1 MMNRL
6 LSTVAACTLPLLA
19 LGTIAAP
26 TAADAQVQS
35 RLVEITKSGKLR
47 VCQYPMYYAI
57 SFRDPTTGEITGI
70 DADMSKELAKELDVE
85 LEIVESAFGT
95 FIADIQANKC
105 DIGMFGIGATL
116 ARAQA
121 VEFSKPYLK
130 SSIFGIVRQD
140 SEIKDWADIDQPG
153 VTVVTTLG
161 SYVEPFL
168 RGYLKEATL
177 SAISPPA
184 TREGELMAGRADV
197 VMTDYPTAMKLKSEF
212 DWPRV
217 VASDV
222 PLSVTPYAY
231 VVPQGDQVWLNYVNL
246 FIDTVAMDGRL
257 EAFAEKHGLTE
268 ILVK

>member
-1 MMNRL
+1 MKTL
-6 LSTVAACTLPLLA
+6 LSTVAALALPLLA
-19 LGTIAAP
+19 LGSQAAE
-26 TAADAQVQS
+26 AQAQS
-35 RLVEITKSGKLR
+35 RLVEVTKSGKLR
-47 VCQYPMYYAI
+47 VCQYPMYYSI
-57 SFRDPTTGEITGI
+57 SFRDPATGEITGI
-70 DADMSKELAKELDVE
+70 DADMSKELAKELGVE

-130 SSIFGIVRQD
+130 SSIYGIVRTD
-140 SEIKDWADIDQPG
+140 GPIKTWADIDQPG
-153 VTVVTTLG
+153 NTVVTTLG

-168 RGYLKEATL
+168 RGYLKQAEL

-184 TREGELMAGRADV
+184 TREGELIAGRADV
-197 VMTDYPTAMKLKSEF
+197 VMTDYPTAIKVQAEF
-212 DWPRV
+212 DWARV

-222 PLSVTPYAY
+222 PLSVTPYSY

-246 FIDTVAMDGRL
+246 FIDTVKMDGRL
-257 EAFAEKHGLTE
+257 DAFADKHGLTE
-268 ILVK
+268 IVVK